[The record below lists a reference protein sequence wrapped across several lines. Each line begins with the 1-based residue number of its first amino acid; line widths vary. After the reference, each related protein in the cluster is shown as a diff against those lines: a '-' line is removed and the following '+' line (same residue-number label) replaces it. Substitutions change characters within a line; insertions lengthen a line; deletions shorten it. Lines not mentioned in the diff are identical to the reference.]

1 MQGFFRNPLCL
12 MEQFVK
18 TFFSRLWQTLLS
30 LLKISLKSCLRTPL
44 PRPSSAEG
52 ELLILA
58 NGPSL
63 TQTVEAHPSFLQGKD
78 LLAVNHAAVSDL
90 FVRLR
95 PRYYL
100 LADPLFWIDPAI
112 RDRTFGALAARTTW
126 PMTLFMPMRAWKDR
140 TWQPLVAQNP
150 QIRVVK
156 YNSTPVEGF
165 PGFCNLVYKLGL
177 GMPRPHNVLIPSIAV
192 AVRMGY
198 RRVYLAGAD
207 HSWLPEITV
216 NDRNEV
222 LMNQKHFYDRG
233 RSEARAVRNENL
245 TTATLSTILHHMSV
259 AFGSYFVLR
268 DFARSCGAEVINVTP
283 GSFIDAFPRLQ
294 LPPEPRG

>member
-1 MQGFFRNPLCL
+1 

-78 LLAVNHAAVSDL
+78 LLAVNHAAVSEL
-90 FVRLR
+90 FVRLK
-95 PRYYL
+95 PRLYL

-112 RDRTFGALAARTTW
+112 RDRTFGALAARTAW

-222 LMNQKHFYDRG
+222 LMNQKHFYDQG
-233 RSEARAVRNENL
+233 RSQACAVRNENL

-268 DFARSCGAEVINVTP
+268 DFARFCGAEVINVTP

-294 LPPEPRG
+294 LPPEPQG

>member
-1 MQGFFRNPLCL
+1 

-95 PRYYL
+95 PRHYL

-165 PGFCNLVYKLGL
+165 PGFCNRVYKLGL

-222 LMNQKHFYDRG
+222 LMNQKHFYDQG
-233 RSEARAVRNENL
+233 RSQARAVRNENL

>member
-1 MQGFFRNPLCL
+1 
-12 MEQFVK
+12 MEQFIK
-18 TFFSRLWQTLLS
+18 SFFSNLWQTFLS
-30 LLKISLKSCLRTPL
+30 VVKIVLKSSFRTPL
-44 PRPSSAEG
+44 PSVPLGAGYGGSETGG

-63 TQTVEAHPSFLQGKD
+63 TQTVRSHPGFLRGKE
-78 LLAVNHAAVSDL
+78 LLAVNHAATSDL
-90 FVRLR
+90 FVELK
-95 PRYYL
+95 PQYYL
-100 LADPLFWIDPAI
+100 LADPLFWIVPEI
-112 RDRTFGALAARTTW
+112 KEKTFGALVERTAW
-126 PMTLFMPMRAWKDR
+126 PMVLFMPTRAWKDR
-140 TWQPLVAQNP
+140 SWQEMVARNA

-165 PGFCNLVYKLGL
+165 SWFCNLVYKAGL

-192 AVRMGY
+192 GIRMGF
-198 RRVYLAGAD
+198 RRIYLAGAD

-222 LMNQKHFYDRG
+222 LMNQKHYYDQG
-233 RSEARAVRNENL
+233 ISKARAVRNENL
-245 TTATLSTILHHMSV
+245 TTARLSTILHHMSV

-268 DFARSCGAEVINVTP
+268 DFAGFCGVEVVNVTP

-294 LPPEPRG
+294 LPPES

>member
-1 MQGFFRNPLCL
+1 

-30 LLKISLKSCLRTPL
+30 LLKISLKSSLRTPL
-44 PRPSSAEG
+44 PQPSSSEG

-63 TQTVEAHPSFLQGKD
+63 TQTVEAHPSFLRGKD

-95 PRYYL
+95 PRHYL

-112 RDRTFGALAARTTW
+112 RDRTFGALAARTAW

-165 PGFCNLVYKLGL
+165 PGFCNRVYKLGL
-177 GMPRPHNVLIPSIAV
+177 GMPRPHNVLIPSISV

-198 RRVYLAGAD
+198 RRIYLAGAD

-222 LMNQKHFYDRG
+222 LMNQKHFYDQG
-233 RSEARAVRNENL
+233 RSQARAVRNENL

-268 DFARSCGAEVINVTP
+268 GFARFCGAEVINVTP

-294 LPPEPRG
+294 LPPEPQG

>member
-1 MQGFFRNPLCL
+1 M
-12 MEQFVK
+12 
-18 TFFSRLWQTLLS
+18 S

-63 TQTVEAHPSFLQGKD
+63 TQTVEAHPSFLRGKD

-112 RDRTFGALAARTTW
+112 RGRTFGALAARTAW

-222 LMNQKHFYDRG
+222 LMNQKHFYDQG
-233 RSEARAVRNENL
+233 RSQARAVRNENL

-268 DFARSCGAEVINVTP
+268 DFARFCGAEVINVTP

-294 LPPEPRG
+294 IPPEPQG

>member
-1 MQGFFRNPLCL
+1 

-95 PRYYL
+95 PRHYL

-112 RDRTFGALAARTTW
+112 RDRTFGALAARTAW

-222 LMNQKHFYDRG
+222 LMNQKHFYDQG

-268 DFARSCGAEVINVTP
+268 DFARSCGAEVVNVTP

-294 LPPEPRG
+294 LPPEPQG